1 MENYYDIFVKYNDEK
16 EERVILRAVT
26 SDIMYAMLNH
36 LLRER
41 KNHFIYKMPKTH
53 YPEYIRI
60 E

>member
-16 EERVILRAVT
+16 EEKVVVRAVT
-26 SDIMYAMLNH
+26 SDVMYAMLNY

-41 KNHFIYKMPKTH
+41 KNHFNNNTPKTH

>member
-1 MENYYDIFVKYNDEK
+1 MENYYDLFVKYNDEEK
-16 EERVILRAVT
+16 EKVVMRAVT
-26 SDIMYAMLNH
+26 SDIMYAMLNY

-41 KNHFIYKMPKTH
+41 KNHFIYKIPKTH

>member
-16 EERVILRAVT
+16 EERVVLRMAT
-26 SDIMYAMLNH
+26 SDIMYAMLNY

-41 KNHFIYKMPKTH
+41 KNHYIYKTPKTH

>member
-1 MENYYDIFVKYNDEK
+1 MENYYDLFVKYNDEK
-16 EERVILRAVT
+16 EEKVVLRRVT
-26 SDIMYAMLNH
+26 SDIMYAMLNY

-41 KNHFIYKMPKTH
+41 KNHFIYNSPKTH